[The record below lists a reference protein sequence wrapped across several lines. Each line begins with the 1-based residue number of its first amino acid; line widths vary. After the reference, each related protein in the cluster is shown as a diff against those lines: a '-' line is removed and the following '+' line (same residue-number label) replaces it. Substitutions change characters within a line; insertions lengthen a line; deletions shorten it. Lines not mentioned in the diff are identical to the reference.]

1 MFFAS
6 PTAVDIAAAVQ
17 RFEQQGPP
25 STPEAIRAHVEPYF
39 SPVFRARI
47 KAIVDDELSH
57 HAPR

>member
-1 MFFAS
+1 
-6 PTAVDIAAAVQ
+6 VDIAAAVQ
-17 RFEQQGPP
+17 RFEQQGTP
-25 STPEAIRAHVEPYF
+25 STPEAIRAHVAPYF

>member
-1 MFFAS
+1 VA
-6 PTAVDIAAAVQ
+6 
-17 RFEQQGPP
+17 
-25 STPEAIRAHVEPYF
+25 PYF